1 MEGVKDLVTKSSER
15 ENGKVIFYGHNHISN
30 EILSEF
36 HLRLRERTHPNA
48 KLVIWGH
55 SLGSGV
61 TAKLGSVLSSSD
73 LGNPSAYVLES
84 PFSSLLDEIKSFY
97 VSTFLPF
104 DISNQLRLANL
115 EFDSN
120 SNLKKIKEP
129 VLILHAKDDKV
140 KLWNYCFTQHF

>member
-1 MEGVKDLVTKSSER
+1 MIV
-15 ENGKVIFYGHNHISN
+15 
-30 EILSEF
+30 
-36 HLRLRERTHPNA
+36 
-48 KLVIWGH
+48 WGH

-61 TAKLGSVLSSSD
+61 TAKFGSFLSSSD
-73 LGNPSAYVLES
+73 LLRPFCYILES

-97 VSTFLPF
+97 VSVLLPF
-104 DISNQLRLANL
+104 DIANQLRLANL

-140 KLWNYCFTQHF
+140 KILMSVIHLVT